1 MLNATAAHAANRCTC
16 PLLGEGSRLLP
27 ACRAPLFLLSPSVD
41 MHRTSPPSL
50 DPADH
55 HASYMTLDG
64 RISMAGV
71 SHAR

>member
-1 MLNATAAHAANRCTC
+1 
-16 PLLGEGSRLLP
+16 
-27 ACRAPLFLLSPSVD
+27 

-71 SHAR
+71 SHASLRRAVSVQPSRLFLFAPVLQGAIPRGGDG